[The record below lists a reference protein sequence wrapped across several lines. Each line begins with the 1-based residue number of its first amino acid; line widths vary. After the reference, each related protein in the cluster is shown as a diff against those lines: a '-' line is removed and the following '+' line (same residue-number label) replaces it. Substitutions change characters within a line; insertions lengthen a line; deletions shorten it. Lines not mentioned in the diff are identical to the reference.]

1 MRGPHARTHA
11 LDVLRFPLAT
21 SALVAMWLAG
31 ADARDGLPMTT
42 LVPSYA
48 APSDPT
54 VLLSLLVLAGLVA
67 ALLWAVGRLAE
78 QLSRDS

>member
-1 MRGPHARTHA
+1 MR
-11 LDVLRFPLAT
+11 
-21 SALVAMWLAG
+21 LAG

-42 LVPSYA
+42 PVPPYA

-78 QLSRDS
+78 QLSRDP